1 MPNLLNFNLFG
12 NVLHR
17 KQISQWPI
25 LDPQIIFDGA
35 ICDNML
41 GSQNVLSKQLQSRRS
56 RNGRSACLL
65 LSSVAMI
72 TLEAWRNTK
81 TQRTQVFHILVLSFF
96 SWCNEYTL
104 LPSLLRNVC
113 FLMDH
118 LYTGVLL
125 NREGLPSHLFA
136 EAVSRLEVFC
146 KIHRLATL
154 LKRRLWHRCFPVNF
168 SKFPRTP
175 LFTEQLR
182 RLLLYL
188 NQYPY
193 FENIWIN
200 CKSIQSPVSP

>member
-1 MPNLLNFNLFG
+1 
-12 NVLHR
+12 
-17 KQISQWPI
+17 
-25 LDPQIIFDGA
+25 
-35 ICDNML
+35 
-41 GSQNVLSKQLQSRRS
+41 
-56 RNGRSACLL
+56 
-65 LSSVAMI
+65 
-72 TLEAWRNTK
+72 
-81 TQRTQVFHILVLSFF
+81 
-96 SWCNEYTL
+96 
-104 LPSLLRNVC
+104 
-113 FLMDH
+113 MDH

-188 NQYPY
+188 NKYPY
-193 FENIWIN
+193 FENI
-200 CKSIQSPVSP
+200 

>member
-1 MPNLLNFNLFG
+1 MSNLSNFNLFG

-96 SWCNEYTL
+96 SWCKEYNL
-104 LPSLLRNVC
+104 LPSLLKNVC
-113 FLMDH
+113 FLIDH
-118 LYTGVLL
+118 LHTGVPL
-125 NREGLPSHLFA
+125 NWEGRLVIYLQKQLFL
-136 EAVSRLEVFC
+136 SRCSIKKVFLEISQNSQVCNFIKKVTLAQMFSCEFC
-146 KIHRLATL
+146 RI
-154 LKRRLWHRCFPVNF
+154 
-168 SKFPRTP
+168 SKNTFFYWTTPKAAP
-175 LFTEQLR
+175 LFKSISLFWK
-182 RLLLYL
+182 YL
-188 NQYPY
+188 N
-193 FENIWIN
+193 
-200 CKSIQSPVSP
+200 KL

>member
-154 LKRRLWHRCFPVNF
+154 LKRRLWRRCFPVNF

>member
-1 MPNLLNFNLFG
+1 
-12 NVLHR
+12 
-17 KQISQWPI
+17 
-25 LDPQIIFDGA
+25 
-35 ICDNML
+35 
-41 GSQNVLSKQLQSRRS
+41 
-56 RNGRSACLL
+56 
-65 LSSVAMI
+65 MI
-72 TLEAWRNTK
+72 TLQAWRRIK

>member
-1 MPNLLNFNLFG
+1 MSNLSNFNLFG

-17 KQISQWPI
+17 KQTSQWPI

-168 SKFPRTP
+168 SKFPRTR